1 MKKTLTEEEFAK
13 IIKCFHPDRT
23 TQWVCMQMSC
33 KHKKYEFCSQKHET
47 KSMAAEDGRGQH
59 NPMLKSIGEKGPRF
73 HNGEAV
79 KQWWAGW
86 FRDARQPVMHA
97 SKKQRPKWY
106 DGRVIMY
113 IGVKKVWYAGR
124 EWEDHTYQVHWFV
137 GKGEEVPENFLR
149 RYEDDEK
156 LAAHYGGVLL
166 HQGPA
171 PKYWDWD
178 YNRVEAPGRN
188 PQEP

>member
-1 MKKTLTEEEFAK
+1 MAPKLSTPKKRPEPWLVFTKRGLVFASGDQHHKEGDPYVMKKTLTEEEFAK

-124 EWEDHTYQVHWFV
+124 EWEDHTYQVH
-137 GKGEEVPENFLR
+137 
-149 RYEDDEK
+149 
-156 LAAHYGGVLL
+156 
-166 HQGPA
+166 
-171 PKYWDWD
+171 
-178 YNRVEAPGRN
+178 
-188 PQEP
+188 